1 MNKLTVLRCIYLFL
15 FLFSFLNALKGQLHI
30 AQGRVTERQRSDGTL
45 GICMVHTI
53 QRPVRATENYSSCQL
68 LINSSEFLF
77 SCPYRALVTFATCL
91 YPGRCPG
98 LDLAAPSGRT
108 CLRASYYPQGDALG
122 WI

>member
-1 MNKLTVLRCIYLFL
+1 MNKLTVLRCIYVFL

-53 QRPVRATENYSSCQL
+53 QRPVRATENLDRVNNQL
-68 LINSSEFLF
+68 TPPSFYLV
-77 SCPYRALVTFATCL
+77 ALT
-91 YPGRCPG
+91 GRWLHLPP
-98 LDLAAPSGRT
+98 AFT
-108 CLRASYYPQGDALG
+108 QGVALG